1 MAAPSQEAP
10 VLVAFTL
17 DFETGGLKCQTSA
30 CTQIAIHATRLDTF
44 ERIGS
49 YVAYI
54 SPYDRQIIA
63 GSTQKRKTLKS
74 KYEDDR
80 IPMDYEPKALEY
92 SAITMD
98 MLENYGKPI
107 KVVAQ
112 EIIEFMVS
120 NTPKCPKNM
129 KPFFIGQNIGFDEGF
144 FCQMMEY
151 AGLMSEIKKIMRGH
165 EDFYGNWHPLCLDT
179 ILLGQLALCH
189 QPDVNSYKLELM
201 CERLG
206 VELEDAHDADA
217 DVTATTNV
225 VAVLTQRMRSVG
237 GEYQGDDLAISK
249 AEKSRKHFKI

>member
-1 MAAPSQEAP
+1 MAAPSQETP
-10 VLVAFTL
+10 VMVAFTM

-49 YVAYI
+49 YVTYI
-54 SPYDRQIIA
+54 SPYTRQIIA
-63 GSTQKRKTLKS
+63 KATPKRKTLKS
-74 KYEDDR
+74 KYDDE
-80 IPMDYEPKALEY
+80 PESMDYDSKALEY
-92 SAITMD
+92 SGITMD
-98 MLENYGKPI
+98 MLESLGKPI

-112 EIIEFMVS
+112 EIIEFMIA

-151 AGLMSEIKKIMRGH
+151 AGLMGEVKKIMRGH

-179 ILLGQLALCH
+179 ILLGQLAMCH
-189 QPDVNSYKLELM
+189 LPNMNSYKLEIM
-201 CERLG
+201 CENLG

-217 DVTATTNV
+217 DVAATTNV
-225 VAVLTQRMRSVG
+225 VSVLTQRMRSVG

-249 AEKSRKHFKI
+249 AEKTRKHFKI